1 MNFKKILSVYIY
13 NSFHKIMKNC
23 IFYCCFIVLLLWQ
36 VMFFGKTRQP
46 FCRWHTFDMI
56 QREAVFYFSNSL
68 AFNVK
73 SVE

>member
-1 MNFKKILSVYIY
+1 MNFKKILSVYIF

-23 IFYCCFIVLLLWQ
+23 IFYCSFVVLLLWE
-36 VMFFGKTRQP
+36 VMLLWQNSP
-46 FCRWHTFDMI
+46 AFCRWHTFDMI
-56 QREAVFYFSNSL
+56 QREAVFYFTNSL